1 MRFNFTSTLGET
13 VEDIPQP
20 QELTNKFSQQ
30 EEGDLVQI
38 LNEVSSFL
46 RLHGASDR
54 NLYIVPMTKP
64 ESIRTSRGA
73 EKVLARAAEI
83 LAGDR
88 NWNVKFKID
97 SASSMRVILRG
108 EVPVP
113 NSDEDEVDQLD
124 LF

>member
-1 MRFNFTSTLGET
+1 MRFDFTSTLGET
-13 VEDIPQP
+13 VEDIPRP

-54 NLYIVPMTKP
+54 KLYIVPMTKP

-83 LAGDR
+83 LADNR

>member
-1 MRFNFTSTLGET
+1 MRFDFTSTLGET

-20 QELTNKFSQQ
+20 QELTNQFSQQ
-30 EEGDLVQI
+30 EEGDLIQI

-54 NLYIVPMTKP
+54 SAYIVPMTKP

-73 EKVLARAAEI
+73 EKVLARAAKI
-83 LAGDR
+83 LANDR
-88 NWNVKFKID
+88 NWNVTFKID
-97 SASSMRVILRG
+97 SASSMRVVLRG
-108 EVPVP
+108 EVPIP
-113 NSDEDEVDQLD
+113 NSNEDEVDQLD